1 MEHSHHHHRERNL
14 GITVFLNLIIT
25 VAEVVGGLLSG
36 SLALLSDALHNF
48 GDTIAVLSS
57 FIALKIGKRTPDER
71 MTYGYKRAEIL
82 AALFNTLF
90 LFASLLIIFR
100 EAVLRLINPIE
111 IKSTLMLIVA
121 VIGLLANLFSVLLL
135 KRHSKESINIRSA
148 YLHLIADTLSSVL
161 VVLGAIIIMF
171 TGIRIIDPIFTFLIG
186 ILVLKEGIS
195 ILRESVAILM
205 QSAPPGVD
213 MDKLKERVEEV
224 EGVKNIH
231 HLHMWRSND
240 REIYLEAHVDLEED
254 MSISEADSIRKKIEE
269 IISGFGINHTTIQME
284 YDVCEDKD
292 LIRRKSP

>member
-1 MEHSHHHHRERNL
+1 MGHNHHHNRERNL
-14 GITVFLNLIIT
+14 GITVFLSLIIT